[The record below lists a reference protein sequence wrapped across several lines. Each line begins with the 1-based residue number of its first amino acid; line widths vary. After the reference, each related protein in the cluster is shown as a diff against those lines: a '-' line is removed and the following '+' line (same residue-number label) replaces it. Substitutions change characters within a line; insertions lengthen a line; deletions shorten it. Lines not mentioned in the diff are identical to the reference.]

1 MMISVNINDGATPAV
16 KAMLASLNG
25 PELVK
30 AGAGEVRVELREHFA
45 MLEQTRPNKNA
56 WPRQHFWADV
66 RQTVNNPV
74 VTDSTMATVSVTHH
88 AIAQRLLGGYIF
100 PKNGKKYLTLP
111 ARPEA
116 YGKRAAEIPGLRFG
130 FAENKYG
137 NLAPA
142 LVQTAAQS
150 VKFGRTKKD
159 GTRTVTPG
167 AYGDAYFFLVK
178 KVFQPADPGVLPTEA
193 KIAAAAQRGATVYAE
208 AMADRAAKEAAKGGS
223 K

>member
-1 MMISVNINDGATPAV
+1 MTISVNLNDGATPTV
-16 KAMLASLNG
+16 RSMIASLAG

-30 AGAGEVRVELREHFA
+30 AGAGEVRIDLREHFA
-45 MLEQTRPNKNA
+45 MLDRTRPNKNA
-56 WPRQHFWADV
+56 WPRQHLYADV
-66 RQTVNNPV
+66 RQSVNTPIVHSPTTATVNI
-74 VTDSTMATVSVTHH
+74 THL
-88 AIAQRLLGGYIF
+88 AINQRLLGGYIF

-116 YGKRAAEIPGLRFG
+116 YGKRAAEIPGLQFG
-130 FAENKYG
+130 FAMNKYG

-178 KVFQPADPGVLPTEA
+178 KVFQPADPSVLPTDA
-193 KIAAAAQRGATVYAE
+193 KIGAAAQRGATVYAE
-208 AMADRAAKEAAKGGS
+208 AMADRATKTKGGAQ
-223 K
+223 

>member
-1 MMISVNINDGATPAV
+1 MIISVNINDGASPAV
-16 KAMLASLNG
+16 LRMIADLRGPGLVSAS
-25 PELVK
+25 
-30 AGAGEVRVELREHFA
+30 AGEVRIEVRGHFA
-45 MLEQTRPNKNA
+45 MLERTRPNQNN

-66 RQTVNNPV
+66 RETVNNPV
-74 VTDSTMATVSVTHH
+74 VTDPTTATVSITHQ
-88 AIAQRLLGGYIF
+88 AINQRLLGGYIL
-100 PKNGKKYLTLP
+100 PKNGKKYLTIP

-142 LVQTAAQS
+142 LVQTAAQA

-167 AYGDAYFFLVK
+167 AYGDAFYFLAK

-208 AMADRAAKEAAKGGS
+208 AMADRAAKGGS

>member
-1 MMISVNINDGATPAV
+1 MMISVNINDGATPAA
-16 KAMLASLNG
+16 KAMIASLNG
-25 PELVK
+25 PGLVK
-30 AGAGEVRVELREHFA
+30 AGADEVRVELREHFA
-45 MLEQTRPNKNA
+45 LLEQTRPNKNA

-66 RQTVNNPV
+66 RQTVNAPV
-74 VTDSTMATVSVTHH
+74 VASANTATVSITHY
-88 AIAQRLLGGYIF
+88 AINQRLMGGYIF
-100 PKNGKKYLTLP
+100 PKNGKKYLTIP

-116 YGKRAAEIPGLRFG
+116 YGKKAAEIPGLRFG

-142 LVQTAAQS
+142 LVQTAAQA

-167 AYGDAYFFLVK
+167 AYGDAFYFLVK
-178 KVFQPADPGVLPTEA
+178 KVFQPADPSVLPTEA
-193 KIAAAAQRGATVYAE
+193 KIAAAAQRGANLYAE
-208 AMADRAAKEAAKGGS
+208 AMADRAAKGGS